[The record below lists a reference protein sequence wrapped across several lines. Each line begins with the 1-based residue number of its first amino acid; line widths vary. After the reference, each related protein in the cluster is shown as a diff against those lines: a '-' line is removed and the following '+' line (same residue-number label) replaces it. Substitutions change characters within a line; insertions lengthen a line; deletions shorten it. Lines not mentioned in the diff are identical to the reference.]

1 MRVAVAT
8 HGIVTRLP
16 WRHLRLARRSAVV
29 ARGVAAIVGRGI
41 RASVLGGV
49 LSSTAHCR
57 QLADDRFVH
66 VQHGGGELAV
76 TTRGSTGRGRGIQ
89 PRVPRP

>member
-1 MRVAVAT
+1 M
-8 HGIVTRLP
+8 
-16 WRHLRLARRSAVV
+16 SAVV
-29 ARGVAAIVGRGI
+29 ARGVAAFVGRVVGT
-41 RASVLGGV
+41 SVKGDV

-57 QLADDRFVH
+57 QLADDRFVY

-76 TTRGSTGRGRGIQ
+76 TTRGSTGHGRGIQ